1 VVLTTWPENA
11 TTLKAILVAYISVK
25 NVFSCSEATS
35 QDTVI
40 YNAAW
45 RGYQSDTNFKQTSN
59 FKVCVRPS
67 QHGSATDYDGE
78 DHFLDLPLPR
88 KKPHKVYLSD
98 QEFSARESFSPTEM
112 VIKCKPKVQPAA
124 YARTKHLQLMSDAEE
139 ECARFSKKEKIQ
151 MDTIREYPATDT
163 EACMAPRQHKLNPRK
178 SNKAKSAVRMVR
190 MADGSIQLQTASSK
204 TTLADSNSYERKD
217 KTRSSANLKSSSSLK
232 NLLKFKTS
240 KSSSSL
246 NRSP

>member
-1 VVLTTWPENA
+1 MLRHS
-11 TTLKAILVAYISVK
+11 LLYLSVK
-25 NVFSCSEATS
+25 NLFSCSEATS

-59 FKVCVRPS
+59 FKVSVRPS
-67 QHGSATDYDGE
+67 QHGSITDYDGE
-78 DHFLDLPLPR
+78 DNFLDLPLPR